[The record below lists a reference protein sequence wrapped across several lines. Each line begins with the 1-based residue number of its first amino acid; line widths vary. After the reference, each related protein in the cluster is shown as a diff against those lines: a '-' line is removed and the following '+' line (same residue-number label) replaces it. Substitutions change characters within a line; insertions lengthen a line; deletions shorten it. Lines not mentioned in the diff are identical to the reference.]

1 MLRTRTVVAVAP
13 RAARLVARG
22 ASLVV
27 VVLHRVLCERRPSCI
42 AKRPNEPSV
51 AETSV
56 AQTVGLFSTSILLP
70 PAGSRRGPA
79 FLGVKE
85 VVDRVTS
92 CATRLHR
99 LVYSRTIIAVSAL
112 VCTVVRRKP
121 PKFEIRR
128 AFGQLCC
135 APPCGC
141 SSCSYSARPPCC
153 ATPSRN
159 HQATL
164 SSDGGSGS

>member
-56 AQTVGLFSTSILLP
+56 AQTVELYSTTAVVYYSHRQAAGEAPLFLALRKLWIVS
-70 PAGSRRGPA
+70 
-79 FLGVKE
+79 
-85 VVDRVTS
+85 
-92 CATRLHR
+92 H
-99 LVYSRTIIAVSAL
+99 LVRHVYI
-112 VCTVVRRKP
+112 
-121 PKFEIRR
+121 
-128 AFGQLCC
+128 
-135 APPCGC
+135 
-141 SSCSYSARPPCC
+141 
-153 ATPSRN
+153 
-159 HQATL
+159 
-164 SSDGGSGS
+164 D